1 MIVKHG
7 KVGDDAPHAAD
18 AMSAR
23 LSRLDSWFDEDFLVK
38 TGVNLRRRG

>member
-7 KVGDDAPHAAD
+7 DVGDDTPHAAD

-23 LSRLDSWFDEDFLVK
+23 LSRLDSWFYEDSLVK
-38 TGVNLRRRG
+38 TAVNLRRRG